1 MPSPRQ
7 ASDKLQSAMDDCV
20 RAVNLTIEN
29 LLPETD
35 LAEARL
41 YDAMRHGTLGGSDGR
56 GGKRL
61 RPFLAIQSAFLF
73 NVDSS
78 RARRVAAAIEFMHCY
93 SLIHDDLPA
102 MDDAS
107 LRRGQP
113 TVHKQF
119 DDATAILAGDAL
131 LTLAFEVLADRD
143 THSDPNV
150 RCNLVRE
157 LATAAGG
164 HGMVGGQMLD
174 LIAERDDVE
183 FDVGEIS
190 RLQRMKT
197 GKLMAFA
204 CEAGAI
210 LGKAS
215 DPQRRA
221 LCAYAHDLGLAF
233 QVTDDILDV
242 EADPQDTG
250 KDTGKDE
257 AAGKATFVSTMGAEA
272 ARGRAEMVVAQAK
285 RHLKIFEGR
294 ASMLE
299 ELADYVLARRA

>member
-1 MPSPRQ
+1 MPSPRD
-7 ASDKLQSAMDDCV
+7 ASPKLQDAMDDVV
-20 RAVNLTIEN
+20 RGVNLTIEK

-41 YDAMRHGTLGGSDGR
+41 YDAMRHGTLN

-61 RPFLAIQSAFLF
+61 RPFLAIHSAYLF

-107 LRRGQP
+107 LRRGHP
-113 TVHKQF
+113 TVHKQY
-119 DDATAILAGDAL
+119 DEATAILAGDAL
-131 LTLAFEVLADRD
+131 LTLAFEVLSDRD
-143 THSDPNV
+143 THADPNV

-157 LATAAGG
+157 LAKATGS

-174 LIAERDDVE
+174 LIGETEE
-183 FDVGEIS
+183 FDLGTIS

-197 GKLMAFA
+197 GQLMAFA
-204 CEAGAI
+204 CESGAI
-210 LGKAS
+210 LGKAD
-215 DPQRRA
+215 DPHRRA
-221 LCAYAHDLGLAF
+221 LRAYAHDLGLAF

-250 KDTGKDE
+250 KDTGKDIE
-257 AAGKATFVSTMGAEA
+257 AGKATFVSTMGAEA
-272 ARGRAEMVVAQAK
+272 ARGRAEMLVAQAV
-285 RHLKIFEGR
+285 RHLKIFGNR
-294 ASMLE
+294 ADMLI
-299 ELADYVLARRA
+299 ELAEYVLARRA

>member
-1 MPSPRQ
+1 MPSPRDASPELQ
-7 ASDKLQSAMDDCV
+7 AAMDEV
-20 RAVNLTIEN
+20 TEAINRTIGR

-35 LAEARL
+35 LAEAPL
-41 YDAMRHGTLGGSDGR
+41 YDAMRHGTLN

-61 RPFLAIQSAFLF
+61 RPFLAIHSAFLF
-73 NVDSS
+73 NCDSS

-102 MDDAS
+102 MDDAA
-107 LRRGQP
+107 LRRGHP
-113 TVHKQF
+113 TVHKQY
-119 DDATAILAGDAL
+119 DEATAILAGDAL
-131 LTLAFEVLADRD
+131 LTLAFEVLADPE
-143 THSDPNV
+143 THPDPFV
-150 RCNLVRE
+150 QTE
-157 LATAAGG
+157 LIRTLAKASGG

-174 LIAERDDVE
+174 LIAEDDKVE
-183 FDVGEIS
+183 FDAGEIS

-197 GKLMAFA
+197 GMLMAFA

-215 DPQRRA
+215 EPQRRA
-221 LCAYAHDLGLAF
+221 LRNYAYDLGLAF

-257 AAGKATFVSTMGAEA
+257 AAGKATFVSTMGKDA
-272 ARGRAEMVVAQAK
+272 ARSRAEMLVGQAK

-294 ASMLE
+294 EKMLC
-299 ELADYVLARRA
+299 ELADYVLERRA